1 MKRLELWYP
10 VKPFNVT
17 QPFGVNGEFYRANG
31 INVLG
36 HNGIDVKTEHGQP
49 VYATHDGIVVNA
61 GIPDNKEGYGVV
73 LRTLE
78 PYEYEPG
85 KAAFIKS
92 ISWHLLKEIPVTSG
106 QFVKAGEIIGYAD
119 NTGFSFGDHLH
130 FAIKPQ
136 MPGEQ
141 DWMWYNVENENEYF
155 GSINPQ
161 PFFNGYY
168 AEDASLVV
176 SIFQKIISILKQA
189 LKL

>member
-31 INVLG
+31 INVSG
-36 HNGIDVKTEHGQP
+36 HTGIDIKTEHGQP
-49 VYATHDGIVVNA
+49 VYATHDGMVVNA

-78 PYEYEPG
+78 PYEYESG
-85 KAAFIKS
+85 KAAYIKS
-92 ISWHLLKEIPVTSG
+92 ISWHLLKDIPVTSG

-136 MPGEQ
+136 MPGEE
-141 DWMWYNVENENEYF
+141 DWIWYNIENDNGYF

-161 PFFNGYY
+161 PFFNNYY

-176 SIFQKIISILKQA
+176 SILQKIISILKQA